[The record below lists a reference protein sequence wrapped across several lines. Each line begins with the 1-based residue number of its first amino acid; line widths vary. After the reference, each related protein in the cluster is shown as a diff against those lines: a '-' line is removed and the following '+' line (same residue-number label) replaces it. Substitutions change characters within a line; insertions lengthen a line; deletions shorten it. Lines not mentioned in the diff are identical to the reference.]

1 MSVRVRVRVIRV
13 RLRAGVRVRARAHP
27 MQSAGS
33 SACRVKLAW
42 VRDRVSLPEP

>member
-1 MSVRVRVRVIRV
+1 MRVRVSG
-13 RLRAGVRVRARAHP
+13 GVRVRARAHP

-42 VRDRVSLPEP
+42 VRDRVS